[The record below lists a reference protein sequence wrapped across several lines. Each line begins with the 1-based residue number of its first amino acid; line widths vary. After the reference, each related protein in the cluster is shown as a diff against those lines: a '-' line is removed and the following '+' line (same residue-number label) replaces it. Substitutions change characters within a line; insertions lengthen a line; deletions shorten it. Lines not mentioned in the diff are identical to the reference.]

1 MAFTYF
7 FRDKKTLD
15 LIGEN
20 IVPTLRARRFINIWD
35 AGCAMG
41 PEPYSI
47 AIIFRENM
55 GEFTFR
61 NFKIHATDLDNTN
74 KFGEIINRGLYP
86 LEQVK
91 RIDDGILQKYFSPD
105 DEKQNFKISDEIR
118 NAVRFQKHDL
128 LSLRPVR
135 QGFSLIVCK
144 NVLLHFSPDQ
154 RIKVIKMFYDALDDK
169 GYLALEQ
176 TQKMP
181 DCLADCFESISTQSQ
196 IFRKRNG
203 S

>member
-7 FRDKKTLD
+7 FRDKTTLD
-15 LIGEN
+15 FIGEE
-20 IVPTLRARRFINIWD
+20 IVPTLKAKRFINIWD

-47 AIIFRENM
+47 AMMFREHM
-55 GEFTFR
+55 GAFVFR
-61 NFKIHATDLDNTN
+61 NVKIFATDIDNTN
-74 KFGEIINRGLYP
+74 KFGEIIYKGLYP
-86 LEQVK
+86 HDQVK
-91 RIDDGILQKYFSPD
+91 RIDGGILQKYFSAD
-105 DEKQNFKISDEIR
+105 DDKQNFKISDEIKHS
-118 NAVRFQKHDL
+118 VRFQKHDL
-128 LSLRPVR
+128 LCLQPVR

-144 NVLLHFSPDQ
+144 NVLLHFTPEE
-154 RIKVIKMFYDALDDK
+154 RIKVMRMFYEALDDN
-169 GYLALEQ
+169 GFLALEQ

-181 DCLADCFESISTQSQ
+181 DCFADCFESISSKNQ